1 MLEGIIMATAVS
13 SQNFDQEVIKSSL
26 PVVVDVYATWCGP
39 CRQMMPIFE
48 ELSQE
53 LSSKYKF
60 TKLNIDE
67 DREIA
72 IQYNVSSIPTL
83 LFFKN
88 GTMVGKETGFMGK
101 DALLAKLESLFG

>member
-1 MLEGIIMATAVS
+1 MAIAVNA
-13 SQNFDQEVIKSSL
+13 QNFEQEVKQSSL

-48 ELSQE
+48 ELSKE
-53 LSSKYKF
+53 LSSQYKF

-72 IQYNVSSIPTL
+72 IQYSVSSIPTL
-83 LFFKN
+83 LFFKK
-88 GTMVGKETGFMGK
+88 GTMVGKETGFMTK
-101 DALLAKLESLFG
+101 DALKSKLESLLG